1 MSDDL
6 CQNVLSSS
14 VIKMITKQIA
24 IMYGWGVFGN
34 VNVQFLARKA
44 IYKTSPIKQYP
55 VSSSDS
61 EMTFKNEKG

>member
-1 MSDDL
+1 
-6 CQNVLSSS
+6 
-14 VIKMITKQIA
+14 MITKQIA